1 MNNNSL
7 KNSLQPNDDE
17 IDLKELFKVFWD
29 GKLLLVSITSFFSVV
44 AVLYSLSLPN
54 IYQSTAILSPVGE
67 ENTMNQAIRSYG
79 GLASLAGVNL
89 PSSSNFSNAEKALEK
104 LNSLSFFTDS
114 ILPNIFLPDLMAVE
128 SWDPITNTITYDKD
142 LFNEQTQSWVRDF
155 QYPKTQIPSA
165 QESFKIFKNILEV
178 EEVKAGGFHTITV
191 KHQSPYIAQT
201 WTQLIV
207 SEINNFFRSKDR
219 IDSETAINF
228 LNTQIAQTSLAEI
241 KEVIAQLLKENTQ
254 RLALIEVSDFY
265 VFEYIDHPAVMEEKS
280 EPSRATIC
288 ILAAIFGG
296 MFGAIVVLA
305 RYFYKNSNNSKHLN
319 Y

>member
-1 MNNNSL
+1 MNNAL
-7 KNSLQPNDDE
+7 KDSSQPNDDE
-17 IDLKELFKVFWD
+17 IDLKELFKVLFD
-29 GKLLLVSITSFFSVV
+29 GKWLLIAITSFFSVT

-54 IYQSTAILSPVGE
+54 IYQSTAILSPVGVDS
-67 ENTMNQAIRSYG
+67 NMNQALRNYG

-89 PSSSNFSNAEKALEK
+89 ASSSNMSNAEKALEK

-114 ILPNIFLPDLMAVE
+114 ILPNIYLPDLMAVD
-128 SWDPITNTITYDKD
+128 SWDPINNTINYKED

-165 QESFKIFKNILEV
+165 QESFKIFKNIMEV
-178 EEVKAGGFHTITV
+178 EEHKAGGFYVITV
-191 KHQSPYIAQT
+191 KHQSPYIAQA

-207 SEINNFFRSKDR
+207 SEINNFFRTKDR
-219 IDSETAINF
+219 IESETAISF
-228 LNTQIAQTSLAEI
+228 LNTQIAQTSLSEI
-241 KEVIAQLLKENTQ
+241 KEVIAQLLKQNTQ

-265 VFEYIDHPAVMEEKS
+265 VYEYIDHPAVMEEKS

-296 MFGAIVVLA
+296 LFGVIVVLA
-305 RYFYKNSNNSKHLN
+305 RYFYKNLSNSNH
-319 Y
+319 